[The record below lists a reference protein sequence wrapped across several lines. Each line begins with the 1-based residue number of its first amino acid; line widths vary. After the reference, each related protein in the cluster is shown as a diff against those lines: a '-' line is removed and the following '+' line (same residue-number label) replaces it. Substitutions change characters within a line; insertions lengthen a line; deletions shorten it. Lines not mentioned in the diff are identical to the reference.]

1 MSEEGRHCLKKHF
14 EGSSEIEGT
23 HWLPFLLDA
32 VTLLP
37 HSYQEV
43 IEHILR

>member
-1 MSEEGRHCLKKHF
+1 MSEEGRHCLRKHF
-14 EGSSEIEGT
+14 EGSSEIEGI
-23 HWLPFLLDA
+23 HWLPFLDA